1 MMNLSKKN
9 MVKMFNQFSI
19 KHRLTDVFYDFVH
32 VAAIA
37 ISNAIDFKNFKNRE
51 KQYFEVMKKYSHE
64 EQVLLSDIFGELT
77 RTIEEE
83 PGDVLGELYME
94 LGLGNSGTG
103 QFFTP
108 YHVSVLAS
116 KVTFDKDK
124 IKKTIKENGYI
135 TLNEPTCGSAGMI
148 IAFSQCMKDAGLNPQ
163 RELKVVCQDLD
174 IRCVY
179 MSYIQL
185 SLLGIP
191 ANVLHCNTLS
201 LEVFDS
207 WVTPFYILQG
217 FGRM

>member
-1 MMNLSKKN
+1 MSKKN

-124 IKKTIKENGYI
+124 
-135 TLNEPTCGSAGMI
+135 
-148 IAFSQCMKDAGLNPQ
+148 
-163 RELKVVCQDLD
+163 
-174 IRCVY
+174 
-179 MSYIQL
+179 
-185 SLLGIP
+185 
-191 ANVLHCNTLS
+191 
-201 LEVFDS
+201 
-207 WVTPFYILQG
+207 
-217 FGRM
+217 